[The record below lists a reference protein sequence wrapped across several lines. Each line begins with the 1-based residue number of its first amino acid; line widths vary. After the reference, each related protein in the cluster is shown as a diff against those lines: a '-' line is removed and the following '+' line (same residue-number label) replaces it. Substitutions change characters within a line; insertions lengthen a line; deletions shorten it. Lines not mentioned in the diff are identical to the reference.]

1 MLEGMAGLVVAV
13 GVALVVLV
21 LVLVSVGESAAR
33 VRGVTDWAVAEAE
46 QVVVGSLRMYEPEA
60 GLRPAR
66 AG

>member
-1 MLEGMAGLVVAV
+1 MV
-13 GVALVVLV
+13 LVVLV
-21 LVLVSVGESAAR
+21 LVLVSEGESAAR
-33 VRGVTDWAVAEAE
+33 VRGMTDWAVVEAE